1 METEEKL
8 KKRIAYEKMLAGI
21 SERAVLVQDLN
32 DFLVESLRSM
42 GDILDVSRIFIFTYQ
57 PVPDTFSC
65 ICEWVARGVT
75 TLAALDELKISIPW
89 GTRHLKDG
97 KPINFENTRDIPGD
111 QYRER
116 LLAAD
121 VKSTLN
127 VPLFIK
133 GDLYGFMGFDECH
146 HHRKWVDEDVYILN
160 TAAQIITRAIENKRY
175 EEELEQHRS
184 RLESIFGSVQDAIIT
199 VDTEMNVIEA
209 NKAAEKICGFKMET
223 GQPFTD
229 CTTECDQSCLEVLQ
243 RTLNTRSTIQ
253 DYQIECSHQDRSR
266 LVAMVS
272 SSPLLDS
279 GGNFMG
285 AVLVIRDIT
294 RLAHLEEE
302 LKERHHFQNIIG
314 KSERMQKVYHLLKT
328 LASQTTT
335 VLITGGSGTGK
346 EMAARALHCEG
357 GRANGPFVTVN
368 CSALAESLLESELFG
383 HVKGAFT
390 GADSDKIGRFEAAD
404 GGTILLDEIG
414 DISPLI
420 QLKLL
425 RVLQEKEFDRV
436 GESNPRKVDVRV
448 LASTNRNLKE
458 AIRKGEFREDL
469 YYRLNV
475 IEINLPRLRDRYE
488 DIPLLINHFCE
499 VFQKVY
505 DKQISGVSDE
515 VLQAFMNYAWPGNVR
530 ELEHAIER
538 AFVLCRNHTIQLA
551 HIPAEIRDFVPLRNH
566 KRLVKNPRIDEPEA
580 IRNALEKTGW
590 NISKAARF
598 LGISRWTM
606 YRRFEKYNISRPAD
620 EV

>member
-1 METEEKL
+1 METDEKL

-21 SERAVLVQDLN
+21 SEHAVSVDVLDIFLN
-32 DFLVESLRSM
+32 ASLGSM

-57 PVPDTFSC
+57 PVSDTFSC
-65 ICEWVARGVT
+65 ICEWVARGIT
-75 TLAALDELKISIPW
+75 TLAALDELKITIPW
-89 GTRHLKDG
+89 GSRHLKDG
-97 KPINFENTRDIPGD
+97 KIINFEDTRDIPGD
-111 QYRER
+111 HYRER

-133 GDLYGFMGFDECH
+133 GDLYGFMGFDECRY
-146 HHRKWVDEDVYILN
+146 HRKWIDEDVYILT
-160 TAAQIITRAIENKRY
+160 TAAQIITRAIENKLF
-175 EEELEQHRS
+175 EEELERHRS
-184 RLESIFGSVQDAIIT
+184 RLESIFSSVQDAIIT

-209 NKAAEKICGFKMET
+209 NKAAEKICGFKLDN
-223 GQPFTD
+223 GQAFAD
-229 CTTECDQSCLEVLQ
+229 CTTECDRSCLEVLQ
-243 RTLNTRSTIQ
+243 ETLKKRTTIQ
-253 DYQIECSHQDRSR
+253 DYQIECVHHDHNK
-266 LVAMVS
+266 LIAMVN
-272 SSPLLDS
+272 SSPLLDR
-279 GGNFMG
+279 GGHFMG

-314 KSERMQKVYHLLKT
+314 KSEKMQKIYNLLKT
-328 LASQTTT
+328 LSNQTTT

-346 EMAARALHCEG
+346 EMAARALHYG
-357 GRANGPFVTVN
+357 GARANSPFVTVN

-390 GADSDKIGRFEAAD
+390 GADRDKIGRFEAAD

-448 LASTNRNLKE
+448 LASTNRDLKE
-458 AIRKGEFREDL
+458 AIRIGEFREDL

-475 IEINLPRLRDRYE
+475 IEINLPLLRDRYE
-488 DIPLLINHFCE
+488 DIPLLINHFCG
-499 VFQKVY
+499 VFQKNY
-505 DKQISGVSDE
+505 DNKITGVSKE
-515 VLQAFMNYAWPGNVR
+515 VLQAFMNYPWPGNVR

-538 AFVLCRNHTIQLA
+538 AFVLCRDPMIQLE
-551 HIPAEIRDFVPLRNH
+551 HLPAEIRDYTPARIV
-566 KRLVKNPRIDEPEA
+566 KRLPEDRGSDDPMV
-580 IRNALEKTGW
+580 IRKALEKTDW
-590 NISKAARF
+590 NISKAARL

-606 YRRFEKYNISRPAD
+606 YRRFQKYDIRRPVD
-620 EV
+620 VL